1 MLRESKSVSIE
12 VTGSVLE
19 ALILE
24 AKYIKRYQP
33 IYNVQERDD
42 TSFNYLV
49 VTRET
54 FPRVLVVRSHELR
67 HDPTMKIQAT
77 FGPFPHGGEL
87 RSALK
92 IIRRFFPYRDRC
104 TPGIGKPCFDRQIGF
119 CPGVCA
125 GEIDSREYGKTI
137 KNLKLF
143 FDGKK
148 REIAAH
154 LKRDMK
160 AFVRAHEFE
169 KAAIARNTLFAL
181 DHIRDVA
188 LLKRERSE
196 VTEPSV
202 RIEAYD
208 IAHISGAHT
217 VGALTVWEGGE
228 LMRSH
233 YRLFKIRG
241 KRGSD
246 DTGNLR
252 EVLLRRMGHS
262 EWRLPDIIVVDGG
275 VAQGHRS
282 EEHTSEL

>member
-1 MLRESKSVSIE
+1 MDQKDLKQPLPDSPGVYFFRSGISHRSRPLYIGKATSLRDSVRSYFSADMLNTRGPRIVAMLRESKSVSTE

-19 ALILE
+19 ALIVE

-54 FPRVLVVRSHELR
+54 FPRVLVVRGRELR
-67 HDPTMKIQAT
+67 HDPTLKIQAT

-92 IIRRFFPYRDRC
+92 IIRKLFPYRDRC
-104 TPGIGKPCFDRQIGF
+104 MPGIGKPCFNRQIGL
-119 CPGVCA
+119 CPGVCT
-125 GEIDSREYGKTI
+125 GEMDAREYGKTI

-154 LKRDMK
+154 LQGDMK
-160 AFVRAHEFE
+160 ALGHAHKFE
-169 KAAIARNTLFAL
+169 QAARVRNTLFAL
-181 DHIRDVA
+181 DHVRDVS
-188 LLKRERSE
+188 LLKRDISE

-217 VGALTVWEGGE
+217 VGALTVW
-228 LMRSH
+228 
-233 YRLFKIRG
+233 
-241 KRGSD
+241 
-246 DTGNLR
+246 
-252 EVLLRRMGHS
+252 
-262 EWRLPDIIVVDGG
+262 
-275 VAQGHRS
+275 
-282 EEHTSEL
+282 